1 VTPDQAKASYR
12 RLISV
17 AGETIAIRRM
27 NAPPAEPIEVL
38 VRAHVS
44 GYQPHEMIPGRQIG
58 NRRVIVLAEDVEASG
73 FPVPLR
79 TGGSDKAVVRGKMLN
94 INVVDDSTRRIAG
107 VLIAYEIVAVG

>member
-1 VTPDQAKASYR
+1 
-12 RLISV
+12 
-17 AGETIAIRRM
+17 
-27 NAPPAEPIEVL
+27 
-38 VRAHVS
+38 
-44 GYQPHEMIPGRQIG
+44 MIPGRQIG
-58 NRRVIVLAEDVEASG
+58 DRRVIVLAEDVEASG